1 MAIKDRIKAI
11 LGNIWWKR
19 LSNKYTLATGFFI
32 IWMAFVDS
40 NSMLI
45 QMQLEAEVRALED
58 GIEFYQK
65 ELEDISRQLDELAS
79 DPEKLEKFAREQY
92 WMHRPGEHLIW
103 VQPEAKP

>member
-1 MAIKDRIKAI
+1 
-11 LGNIWWKR
+11 
-19 LSNKYTLATGFFI
+19 
-32 IWMAFVDS
+32 MAFVDS

-58 GIEFYQK
+58 GIEFYPK

-92 WMHRPGEHLIW
+92 WMHRPGEHLIL

>member
-32 IWMAFVDS
+32 IWM
-40 NSMLI
+40 
-45 QMQLEAEVRALED
+45 ALED

-92 WMHRPGEHLIW
+92 WMHRPGEHLIL
-103 VQPEAKP
+103 VQPVAKP